1 MVSSDTRQFGG
12 SLVPAWIAS
21 GLLLCAAVLVPWAA
35 ILFITLPRHY
45 GANHWQLAWGGFD
58 VGLGIA
64 LGNTAIAALHRS
76 PRGEVA
82 AAVTGTL
89 LICDAWFDVLTS
101 HGPADVAKAVG
112 EAALIELPLAALC
125 FWIVRSARRR
135 GEQRSGASQLTVA
148 MDRHPGVGIEE
159 VRPFR
164 IDDQAQGLAFA
175 SLGLGTD
182 SRDEDRALAF
192 VPDFGC
198 RDRR

>member
-1 MVSSDTRQFGG
+1 MVFSDTRQSGG
-12 SLVPAWIAS
+12 PLVPTWIAS
-21 GLLLCAAVLVPWAA
+21 GLLVCAAVLVPWAA

-45 GANHWQLAWGGFD
+45 GASHWQLAWGGFD

-64 LGNTAIAALHRS
+64 LANTAITALRRS

-101 HGPADVAKAVG
+101 HGSTDVAKAVG

-135 GEQRSGASQLTVA
+135 GEQRSGGSQLTVA
-148 MDRHPGVGIEE
+148 MDRHP
-159 VRPFR
+159 
-164 IDDQAQGLAFA
+164 
-175 SLGLGTD
+175 
-182 SRDEDRALAF
+182 
-192 VPDFGC
+192 DFTKTL
-198 RDRR
+198 